1 MFDPTLQLPPSIYDD
16 IVTFWAKISWSCS
29 NTLIGFS
36 SQELGTGQGWEEREP
51 ITVIG
56 SFYLLQSH
64 PNTSP
69 GQYPRLI
76 RQESL
81 KRPEARGQL
90 GRGCGNLGGHGQP
103 ILLRARIIH
112 RAVYGTSRFFTVPG
126 EDYQVQVLLLVESD
140 FVHIIRIFWR
150 HYAKKWVVKRYVNM
164 KWRHFSA
171 KIITNRRIS

>member
-1 MFDPTLQLPPSIYDD
+1 MKQNRAEVYKVFGLNWFLLGWRFIHQSSLPPSFYIIWWYCD
-16 IVTFWAKISWSCS
+16 ILGQNKLIMFKHSNRIFFTRAGHWAD
-29 NTLIGFS
+29 
-36 SQELGTGQGWEEREP
+36 WEEREP

-103 ILLRARIIH
+103 ILLRARLIL
-112 RAVYGTSRFFTVPG
+112 RAVCGSSRFFTVPG
-126 EDYQVQVLLLVESD
+126 EDSYYVGPDSSPCWKRFHKNLLETLC
-140 FVHIIRIFWR
+140 
-150 HYAKKWVVKRYVNM
+150 
-164 KWRHFSA
+164 
-171 KIITNRRIS
+171 